1 MKHQERKSMETRMSQ
16 LPAFLVEPQ
25 DTCGATK
32 AYHSPQVFL
41 VGKANRLIAGYDGHK
56 YDAYPEKYKL
66 NT

>member
-1 MKHQERKSMETRMSQ
+1 MSQ